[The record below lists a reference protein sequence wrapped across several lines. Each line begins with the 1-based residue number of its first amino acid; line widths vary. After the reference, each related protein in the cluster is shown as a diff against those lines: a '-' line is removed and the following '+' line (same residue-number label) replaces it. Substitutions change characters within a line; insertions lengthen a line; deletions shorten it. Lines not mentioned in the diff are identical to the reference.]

1 MTRSLKIILR
11 PECVSLLIDKRLVPM
26 TTRDG
31 NINSVHLG

>member
-11 PECVSLLIDKRLVPM
+11 PERMSLLIDKRLVPL